1 MIRAVRTTDVPPPSL
16 LPALSRIV
24 EMANLAANWDSE
36 GGDPPTAEAVAAAC
50 FLIEAV
56 AEHRQQ
62 QGHVGVP
69 PTTSSPI
76 PDGGLQIEWR
86 GPAARIDVQ
95 ANPDGSFGYLVKWDS
110 SAGARYEE
118 ADSTSLET
126 VLALIDRVL
135 G

>member
-1 MIRAVRTTDVPPPSL
+1 MIQAVRKPDLPSPSL

-24 EMANLAANWDSE
+24 EMAKLAANWDGE
-36 GGDPPTAEAVAAAC
+36 DGAPPTAEAVAAAC
-50 FLIEAV
+50 FLIEAA
-56 AEHRQQ
+56 AEHRQR

-86 GPAARIDVQ
+86 GATSRIDVQ
-95 ANPDGSFGYLVKWDS
+95 ANPDGSLGYLVKWGSDAAAS
-110 SAGARYEE
+110 YEE
-118 ADSTSLET
+118 ANSASLET
-126 VLALIDRVL
+126 VLSLLDRVL

>member
-1 MIRAVRTTDVPPPSL
+1 MIQAVRTTDVPPPSL

-24 EMANLAANWDSE
+24 QMAKLAENWDSE

-62 QGHVGVP
+62 QGHVGIP

-86 GPAARIDVQ
+86 GPTAGIDVQ
-95 ANPDGSFGYLVKWDS
+95 TNPDGSYGYLVKWDS
-110 SAGARYEE
+110 GSAARYEE
-118 ADSTSLET
+118 ADTASLET
-126 VLALIDRVL
+126 VLALLDRVL
-135 G
+135 D

>member
-1 MIRAVRTTDVPPPSL
+1 MAQAVRTADSPTPSL

-24 EMANLAANWDSE
+24 EMAKLSPNWDGE
-36 GGDPPTAEAVAAAC
+36 DAEPPTAEAVAAAC

-56 AEHRQQ
+56 AERRLQ
-62 QGHVGVP
+62 QGDVVIP
-69 PTTSSPI
+69 PATSSPI

-95 ANPDGSFGYLVKWDS
+95 ANPDGSFGYLVKWS
-110 SAGARYEE
+110 TGSTARYEE
-118 ADSTSLET
+118 TDAASLEA